1 MKNEMHIVIN
11 IQQQSLKLFSGESL
25 IKEYPVSTAKNGSG
39 ERMDSE
45 CTPRGTHIISEKIG
59 NEALKN
65 TVFVSRQSTGELY
78 TPKLRKEHPDRD
90 WILTRILWLGGT
102 EPGYNQGGD
111 VDSHERYIY
120 IHGSPD
126 DVEMGKPGSR
136 GCVRMRNE
144 DVIELFDQVEEGTEV
159 RIIEK

>member
-1 MKNEMHIVIN
+1 MHIVIN